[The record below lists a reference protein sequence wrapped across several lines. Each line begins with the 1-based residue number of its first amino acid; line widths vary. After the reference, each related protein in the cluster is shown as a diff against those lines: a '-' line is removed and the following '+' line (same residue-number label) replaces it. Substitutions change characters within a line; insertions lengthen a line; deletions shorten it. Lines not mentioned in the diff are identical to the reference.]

1 MALKI
6 RKRGRFYHV
15 RGTIRVGSER
25 RRVQEHTTGCDNK
38 GEAEAYKARLECDI
52 RAELLDGHK
61 VGVTRL
67 TFADAGLVYI
77 NRPGIHPN
85 DVWRIGELNE
95 HMGDY
100 AVADA
105 KEGWRVFMDK
115 RCAGLKAAT
124 VERFRKTAQAA
135 LNILGREHEFEAPR
149 LPAIRVKNDRM
160 RYLTIPERDKLIAG
174 YTKHVRP
181 IALFLCFTGAR
192 TQECL
197 QLKWRNVDFAR
208 NTVFFDRT
216 KNGEPRT
223 VPMDSRVRAE
233 LEASAADREPDP
245 GDHVFL
251 NRFGEPYADTRDY
264 EFQGGNPIAKAHKTA
279 CKNAKIADF
288 RVHDWRHHWA
298 SQHVMAGNDLET
310 LRRMGGWK
318 SLEMVQRYAAV
329 SDDHMQE
336 AIKNIA

>member
-25 RRVQEHTTGCDNK
+25 RHVQEHTTGCDCK

-52 RAELLDGHK
+52 RAELLDGRK
-61 VGVTRL
+61 VGL
-67 TFADAGLVYI
+67 KHLKFADAGLVYI
-77 NRPGIHPN
+77 NHPGVHPN

-95 HMGDY
+95 HMGDF
-100 AVADA
+100 AIADA

-115 RCAGLKAAT
+115 RCEGLKAAT
-124 VERFRKTAQAA
+124 IERFRKTAQAA
-135 LNILGREHEFEAPR
+135 LNMLGREHDFEAPR
-149 LPAIRVKNDRM
+149 LPAIRFKNERA
-160 RYLTIPERDKLIAG
+160 RFLTTKEQDKLIAA
-174 YTKHVRP
+174 YTKHVQP

-197 QLKWRNVDFAR
+197 QLKWRHVDFAL
-208 NTVFFDRT
+208 NTVYFDRT
-216 KNGEPRT
+216 KNGEVRA
-223 VPMDSRVRAE
+223 VPMHPRVRAA
-233 LEASAADREPDP
+233 LETIQADREPEP

-251 NRFGEPYADTRDY
+251 NRFGEGYADTRDY

-279 CKNAKIADF
+279 CKEAKITDF

-298 SQHVMAGNDLET
+298 SKHMQNGTDIET
-310 LRRMGGWK
+310 LRLWGGWK
-318 SLEMVQRYAAV
+318 SLDMVQRYAAV
-329 SDDHMQE
+329 SVDHQQE